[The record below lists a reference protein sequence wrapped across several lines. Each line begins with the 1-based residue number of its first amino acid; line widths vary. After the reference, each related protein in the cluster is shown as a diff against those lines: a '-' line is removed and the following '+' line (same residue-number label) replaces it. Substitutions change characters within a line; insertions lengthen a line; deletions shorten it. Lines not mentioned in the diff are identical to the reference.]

1 MDEQLVLKN
10 RLKVARAEKG
20 LSQGD
25 LAEALEVSRQSVS
38 QWETDSS
45 VPDLDRLVK
54 LSRVFDVTLD
64 ELVMGAEP
72 QLKVETPPV
81 MVSPSMPGRKI
92 AGIILFCMSFLA
104 FLVPTV
110 LGGLL
115 EGLVLA
121 VPFLVCGIICF
132 LAQKR
137 PGLWCA
143 WAVYLLAY
151 IICYYGTGL
160 GWTYIF
166 FTFSWEHLGTPVY
179 TIAAW
184 IQVLVTLALLIATVR
199 SFRKSPFPLT
209 RRNRV
214 ILALVWAGFL
224 VSRLPFAYLVLP
236 LGAYVLSIGALMALV
251 SIAQG
256 IVSMILLS
264 IALTLSVR
272 MFAAWRA
279 SRR

>member
-1 MDEQLVLKN
+1 MSLGSN
-10 RLKVARAEKG
+10 ISRLRAEHH

-160 GWTYIF
+160 SWTYIF
-166 FTFSWEHLGTPVY
+166 FTFSWEELGTPVY

-184 IQVLVTLALLIATVR
+184 IQVLATLALLVGTVC
-199 SFRKSPFPLT
+199 SFRTSSFLPT
-209 RRNRV
+209 RRNGIV
-214 ILALVWAGFL
+214 LALMWTCFL
-224 VSRLPFAYLVLP
+224 ANR
-236 LGAYVLSIGALMALV
+236 LSISPIFHLILELDGSAVSNGPLMALV
-251 SIAQG
+251 SIVQG
-256 IVSMILLS
+256 IVSLILLTV
-264 IALTLSVR
+264 ALTLSVR
-272 MFAAWRA
+272 MFAAWRT

>member
-1 MDEQLVLKN
+1 MSLGSN
-10 RLKVARAEKG
+10 ISRLRAEHH

-160 GWTYIF
+160 SWTYIF
-166 FTFSWEHLGTPVY
+166 FTFSWKNWEHLSIPSPPGSRYWRP
-179 TIAAW
+179 W
-184 IQVLVTLALLIATVR
+184 RCWLERCVR
-199 SFRKSPFPLT
+199 SEHPL
-209 RRNRV
+209 
-214 ILALVWAGFL
+214 
-224 VSRLPFAYLVLP
+224 SCP
-236 LGAYVLSIGALMALV
+236 LGGMGS
-251 SIAQG
+251 
-256 IVSMILLS
+256 
-264 IALTLSVR
+264 
-272 MFAAWRA
+272 FWP
-279 SRR
+279 

>member
-1 MDEQLVLKN
+1 MSLGTN
-10 RLKVARAEKG
+10 ISRLRAEKR

-25 LAEALEVSRQSVS
+25 LAEVLEVSRQSVS
-38 QWETDSS
+38 KWETDSS
-45 VPDLDRLVK
+45 VPDLDKLIK
-54 LSRVFDVTLD
+54 LSQLFGVTLD
-64 ELVMGAEP
+64 ELVTGAEP

-92 AGIILFCMSFLA
+92 AGIILFCMAFLA
-104 FLVPTV
+104 FLIPTV
-110 LGGLL
+110 LGGILV
-115 EGLVLA
+115 GLILA

-132 LAQKR
+132 LVRKR

-160 GWTYIF
+160 SWTYIF

-184 IQVLVTLALLIATVR
+184 IQVLVTLALLIGTVR
-199 SFRKSPFPLT
+199 SFRTFSFPIV
-209 RRNRV
+209 RRNV
-214 ILALVWAGFL
+214 IVLALVWSCFL
-224 VSRLPFAYLVLP
+224 VNRLSMSPIAHLILELDGSAVSN
-236 LGAYVLSIGALMALV
+236 GSLMALV

>member
-1 MDEQLVLKN
+1 MSLGTN
-10 RLKVARAEKG
+10 ISRLRAEKR

-25 LAEALEVSRQSVS
+25 LAEVLEVSRQSVS
-38 QWETDSS
+38 KWETDSS
-45 VPDLDRLVK
+45 VPDLDKLIK
-54 LSRVFDVTLD
+54 LSQLFGVTLD
-64 ELVMGAEP
+64 ELVTGAEP

-92 AGIILFCMSFLA
+92 AGIILFCMAFLA
-104 FLVPTV
+104 FLIPTV
-110 LGGLL
+110 LGGILTGLL
-115 EGLVLA
+115 LA

-132 LAQKR
+132 LARKR

-143 WAVYLLAY
+143 WALYLIADIFFHY
-151 IICYYGTGL
+151 ASGL
-160 GWTYIF
+160 NWTYIF
-166 FTFSWEHLGTPVY
+166 ATFSWEQMGLTSVY
-179 TIAAW
+179 VVTAW
-184 IQVLVTLALLIATVR
+184 IQVLVTLALLIGTVR
-199 SFRKSPFPLT
+199 SFRTFSFPIV
-209 RRNRV
+209 RRNGI
-214 ILALVWAGFL
+214 ILALVWSCFL
-224 VSRLPFAYLVLP
+224 VNRLSMSPIAHLILELDGSVVSN
-236 LGAYVLSIGALMALV
+236 GSLMALV